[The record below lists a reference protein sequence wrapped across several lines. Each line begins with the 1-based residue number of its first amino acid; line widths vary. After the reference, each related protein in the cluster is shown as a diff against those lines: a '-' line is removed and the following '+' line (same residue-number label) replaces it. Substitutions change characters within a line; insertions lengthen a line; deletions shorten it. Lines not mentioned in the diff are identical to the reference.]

1 MRKRLT
7 KIIIFLILLIG
18 IAMIFDVPT
27 KVMKILYPIKYEN
40 FVDEYSKKYEI
51 DKNLIYSIIKAESN
65 FTENAE
71 SSKGAKG
78 LMQLM
83 PNTAKDILKKMDNMN
98 ISEIEIET
106 KLLEPQF
113 NIEIGTKYISI
124 LIDKY
129 KNKELALVAYN
140 AGSGNVDNWI
150 QKGILKEDGS
160 DIENV
165 PYKETNNYVRK
176 ILKDYKIYKELY
188 EQEG

>member
-1 MRKRLT
+1 
-7 KIIIFLILLIG
+7 
-18 IAMIFDVPT
+18 MIFDVPT

-124 LIDKY
+124 LINKY
-129 KNKELALVAYN
+129 KNKELALV
-140 AGSGNVDNWI
+140 
-150 QKGILKEDGS
+150 
-160 DIENV
+160 
-165 PYKETNNYVRK
+165 
-176 ILKDYKIYKELY
+176 
-188 EQEG
+188 